1 MNTNESH
8 LIKML
13 RCWRLLG
20 VMAVIPSFILAGAL
34 AAQSAS
40 EAKPEAPAEKTSG
53 QKGSQAPKV
62 DRDALRK
69 EAKARREA
77 ERTFSAQSVPP
88 QPFQQ
93 SHFPEN
99 F

>member
-1 MNTNESH
+1 V
-8 LIKML
+8 LAV
-13 RCWRLLG
+13 LLLSSPLDLPG
-20 VMAVIPSFILAGAL
+20 QAISATKPGSAAAVEKTAE
-34 AAQSAS
+34 AAKKEAS
-40 EAKPEAPAEKTSG
+40 E
-53 QKGSQAPKV
+53 V

-77 ERTFSAQSVPP
+77 ERRFSEQSVPT